1 MMASS
6 SNNTNFPNFP
16 NSTNPNSS
24 HDSQM
29 SNPSNSQP
37 QLVDPDSA
45 LSNSDYLTRREVLS
59 RRSRKL
65 HQLTKLYKDQYW
77 ALMEELKNQ
86 HGEYYWEY
94 GKSPFVQDDDDR
106 KNILNNCENRNDVRN
121 CNGVRNDNVSNVE
134 CAENNEGGDVA
145 GAVFSNRCAVQ
156 GCKMKAMQL
165 TQYCN
170 MHILRDERQM
180 LYKGCGYVIKSSQA
194 GPILCSKPILR
205 AAVPSL
211 CTPHMQKAE
220 KHVARALKKAGLS
233 GHSTSKL
240 APQFHVIVA
249 EYVNQ
254 IQAKRRAARKV
265 KKEPYEVNEEED
277 ISL

>member
-1 MMASS
+1 MASS
-6 SNNTNFPNFP
+6 STNNFP

-24 HDSQM
+24 IHEM
-29 SNPSNSQP
+29 SEPNSTSSP
-37 QLVDPDSA
+37 LHIDPDSS
-45 LSNSDYLTRREVLS
+45 LSNSDHLTRREVLS

-65 HQLTKLYKDQYW
+65 HQLAKLYKHHYW
-77 ALMEELKNQ
+77 SLMEELKTQ
-86 HGEYYWEY
+86 YGEYYWEY
-94 GKSPFVQDDDDR
+94 GKSPFLVDA
-106 KNILNNCENRNDVRN
+106 NDVEN
-121 CNGVRNDNVSNVE
+121 LEKNDITNTEFNRECDGASNVE
-134 CAENNEGGDVA
+134 SERNEEGEVEEERGVR
-145 GAVFSNRCAVQ
+145 GNESVFSNRCAVQ

-165 TQYCN
+165 TVFCN

-254 IQAKRRAARKV
+254 IQANRRAARKV
-265 KKEPYEVNEEED
+265 KKEPCEVNEEDD

>member
-1 MMASS
+1 
-6 SNNTNFPNFP
+6 
-16 NSTNPNSS
+16 
-24 HDSQM
+24 
-29 SNPSNSQP
+29 
-37 QLVDPDSA
+37 
-45 LSNSDYLTRREVLS
+45 
-59 RRSRKL
+59 
-65 HQLTKLYKDQYW
+65 
-77 ALMEELKNQ
+77 MEELKNQ
-86 HGEYYWEY
+86 YGEYYWEY
-94 GKSPFVQDDDDR
+94 GKSPFVQDE
-106 KNILNNCENRNDVRN
+106 NEVECENNVGNRN
-121 CNGVRNDNVSNVE
+121 CNVE
-134 CAENNEGGDVA
+134 CEENNEGGDAEEGRGVS
-145 GAVFSNRCAVQ
+145 GIAVFSNRCAVQ

-170 MHILRDERQM
+170 MHILRDEKQM

-265 KKEPYEVNEEED
+265 KKEPCEVNEEDD